1 VSAVR
6 LQHAKVSLALHPLS
20 AGTGRPLLLLH
31 GLGECSPKQL
41 PAPLSGWSGPV
52 FALDFTG
59 HGESS
64 ASGAGGYTAEVL
76 MGDVDT
82 ALQHLGPCT
91 IVGRGLGAYIAVLI
105 AGARPTQVRGVL
117 LCDGIGLAGG
127 GPVPG
132 SPRVIFAEPTGIASP
147 DPFALAELSQDVR
160 PPDYAT
166 AFIRQANELSGL
178 DRPVSVCCVERPAW
192 LEAVVKEPGVVEA
205 SVEEALQR
213 YAARA

>member
-1 VSAVR
+1 

-20 AGTGRPLLLLH
+20 EGDGRPLLLLH
-31 GLGECSPKQL
+31 GLGERSPKAL
-41 PAPLSGWSGPV
+41 AGPV
-52 FALDFTG
+52 AGWPGPVHALDFTG

-64 ASGAGGYTAEVL
+64 PSGSGGYTAEVL

-82 ALQHLGPCT
+82 ALAHLGPCT
-91 IVGRGLGAYIAVLI
+91 LLGRGLGAYVAVLI
-105 AGARPTQVRGVL
+105 AGARPTQVRGAL

-132 SPRVIFAEPTGIASP
+132 SPRVIFADSGGNASP

-205 SVEEALQR
+205 NVEEALR
-213 YAARA
+213 GYAALA